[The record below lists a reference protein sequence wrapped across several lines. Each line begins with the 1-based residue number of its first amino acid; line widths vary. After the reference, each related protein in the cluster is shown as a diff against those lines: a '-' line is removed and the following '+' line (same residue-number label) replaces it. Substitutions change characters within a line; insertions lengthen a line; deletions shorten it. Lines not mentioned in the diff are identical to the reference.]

1 MITSKF
7 KILFFATVSL
17 LLFKLHLFAQIKK
30 DTIEIKGKVIFL
42 TIDEVY
48 FDIGAKDGLS
58 VNDTVLIFRNDSKI
72 DSLFITDISEQYSKA
87 KSEFEKVKNIKIG
100 DIAVV
105 RKIKEQVQEQHEVK
119 ILSEQNKENNV
130 KLQTEKVEFKAL
142 TKKGQTLKSHGR
154 IALQNYSL
162 FSQSYSYQRP
172 ALLFVANF
180 DKFFF
185 DNLKI
190 NTYAKIENNFSKSP
204 ISSNKQTRLLIY
216 QLSIE
221 YQLTNLVLSA
231 GRIFPYQSPGI
242 GGSDGIQLMMRNQTL
257 SFGFVA
263 GTQPQMDNNTF
274 NFSNPK
280 FSFFIAKDFRN
291 SSISGRMSLSYS
303 KILKNRKLEE
313 EFLYV
318 QNFIRVS
325 KLTDI
330 YLSAQVDLNK
340 STNGQTVKKLNF
352 RNVFTSLSF
361 TPLNWFRF
369 SLDFNTY
376 RSAYLFETMKN
387 LPDSIID
394 KRFRSDLRG
403 RFYINLPFDI
413 TLNLTSSLRS
423 IQGEKRKD
431 SFSSG
436 YVSIDDIFSSGF
448 DITAGLSYA
457 NTRFSK
463 ILSEEISFEKFFSN
477 RNIGLNCNFTSYA
490 YTASVGEK
498 FTNLILRAGFIF
510 NIGKSY
516 SVLIDYE
523 RNWQKSAGTNL
534 IFGEISYR
542 F

>member
-1 MITSKF
+1 
-7 KILFFATVSL
+7 
-17 LLFKLHLFAQIKK
+17 
-30 DTIEIKGKVIFL
+30 
-42 TIDEVY
+42 
-48 FDIGAKDGLS
+48 
-58 VNDTVLIFRNDSKI
+58 
-72 DSLFITDISEQYSKA
+72 
-87 KSEFEKVKNIKIG
+87 
-100 DIAVV
+100 
-105 RKIKEQVQEQHEVK
+105 
-119 ILSEQNKENNV
+119 
-130 KLQTEKVEFKAL
+130 
-142 TKKGQTLKSHGR
+142 
-154 IALQNYSL
+154 
-162 FSQSYSYQRP
+162 
-172 ALLFVANF
+172 
-180 DKFFF
+180 
-185 DNLKI
+185 
-190 NTYAKIENNFSKSP
+190 
-204 ISSNKQTRLLIY
+204 
-216 QLSIE
+216 
-221 YQLTNLVLSA
+221 
-231 GRIFPYQSPGI
+231 
-242 GGSDGIQLMMRNQTL
+242 MMRNQTL

-263 GTQPQMDNNTF
+263 GTQPQMDNNTS

-303 KILKNRKLEE
+303 KIFKNRKLEE

-477 RNIGLNCNFTSYA
+477 RNIGLNCNFTSYT